1 MRYSKNE
8 ITRAGNVLLS
18 SKIED
23 ERDLAY
29 LKINDWRTNHLQPLR
44 VLKKKIIDILNE
56 HKITPLLVSQRLK
69 RLTSIIYKLD
79 LNPSMGLGGMQ
90 DIGGCRVVLKDVKDL
105 DKLKKILD
113 NNSPYKIIKFND
125 YVENPKDSGYR
136 SIHYVYKYSSK
147 ADKYNGLKIELQIRT
162 KLQHNWATAVETAG
176 AMTRTSLKSSQGDD
190 KWLDFFKIVS
200 SLFAIKENFPS
211 LEIHK
216 NSTEQELMVQSY
228 LFCKKLNIIETLKA
242 LRITAKVHEDRKF
255 PEGYYLL
262 EIDIEKKTVSLEQYK
277 KGQQEEATKKYLEI
291 EKKIEKEIGDS
302 KNAVVLVSADSLKS
316 LKKAYPSYFL
326 DTSEFLS
333 ALEKINEN
341 CKSLGLVN

>member
-1 MRYSKNE
+1 MTYSKNE
-8 ITRAGNVLLS
+8 ITRAGNILLS

-44 VLKKKIIDILNE
+44 VIKKKIINILGK
-56 HKITPLLVSQRLK
+56 HKITPFLVSQRLK

-79 LNPSMGLGGMQ
+79 LNPNMGLGGMQ
-90 DIGGCRVVLKDVKDL
+90 DIGGCRVVLKDVKEL
-105 DKLKKILD
+105 EKLKKILD
-113 NNSPYKIIKFND
+113 NNSPYKIVKFND
-125 YVENPKDSGYR
+125 YVENPKNSGYR
-136 SIHYVYKYSSK
+136 SIHYVYRYSSREG
-147 ADKYNGLKIELQIRT
+147 KYNGLKIELQIRT

-190 KWLDFFKIVS
+190 EWLDFFKVVS
-200 SLFAIKENFPS
+200 SLFAIKENLPT

-216 NSTEQELMVQSY
+216 DSTVQELMLQSY
-228 LFCKKLNIIETLKA
+228 RLSKKLNIIEALRV
-242 LRITAKVHEDRKF
+242 LRITAKHLEDRKF

-262 EIDIEKKTVSLEQYK
+262 YIDIENKTVSLEQYK
-277 KGQQEEATKKYLEI
+277 KGQQDEATKKYLEI
-291 EKKIEKEIGDS
+291 EKRIEKEVGDT

-326 DTSEFLS
+326 DTSEFLL

-341 CKSLGLVN
+341 CRSLGLIN

>member
-1 MRYSKNE
+1 MIYSKNE

-44 VLKKKIIDILNE
+44 VIKKKIIDILDK
-56 HKITPLLVSQRLK
+56 HKITPFLVSQRLK

-79 LNPSMGLGGMQ
+79 LNPNMGLGGMQ

-105 DKLKKILD
+105 EKLKKILD
-113 NNSPYKIIKFND
+113 NNPLYKIVKFND
-125 YVENPKDSGYR
+125 YVEKPKNSGYR
-136 SIHYVYKYSSK
+136 SIHYVYKYSSRG
-147 ADKYNGLKIELQIRT
+147 DKYNGLKIELQIRT

-176 AMTRTSLKSSQGDD
+176 TMTRTSLKSGQGDD
-190 KWLDFFKIVS
+190 KWLDFFKVVS
-200 SLFAIKENFPS
+200 SLFAIKEKLPS
-211 LEIHK
+211 LDIHK
-216 NSTEQELMVQSY
+216 DLTEQELMLQSY
-228 LFCKKLNIIETLKA
+228 HLSKKLNIIEALKA
-242 LRITAKVHEDRKF
+242 LRITAKHLEDRKF

-262 EIDIEKKTVSLEQYK
+262 YIDIENKTVSLEQYK
-277 KGQQEEATKKYLEI
+277 KKQQDEATKKYLEI

-341 CKSLGLVN
+341 CKSLGLIN